1 MTPILDGIRI
11 LDFGRF
17 IAGPFCAAM
26 LADLGAEV
34 IRVERP
40 AGGDDRFL
48 MPAFEGREGA
58 MFLQANRGKKA
69 ITLDFAKP
77 EGMAVARRLIASSDV
92 VVANFS
98 NSALAHFGLDYP
110 SLRSIKDDIILTSIG
125 AFDSRSA
132 MRDAVGF
139 DGVGQAISGAIY
151 LTGEAGRPFRSATS
165 YVDFSTAISAAFGTL
180 AAIIRHMKTGEG
192 SHVEATLAGTAIN
205 VMNSVLIEQFTGS
218 NSREPIGNRSPIAG
232 PSDMFRA
239 RDGWF
244 IMQVIGQSMFRR
256 WTKLV
261 ERPDLLGDP
270 RFGDDISRGRN
281 GAVLSAVMADWAS
294 ERSREECLA
303 LIAGANIAASPVLTP
318 ADVIGGAMGLAD
330 TYLQTVDFPDSAGVP
345 IARPPA
351 RIASEE
357 EGSPR
362 RPPLVGE
369 HNEAIYSSLGL
380 GSDEIAEL
388 RSRAII

>member
-1 MTPILDGIRI
+1 MPAILDGIRV

-40 AGGDDRFL
+40 GGGDDRYL
-48 MPAFEGREGA
+48 MPAFEDREGA
-58 MFLQANRGKKA
+58 MYLQANRGKKA
-69 ITLDFAKP
+69 ITLDFANP

-98 NSALAHFGLDYP
+98 NSALTHFGLDYQ
-110 SLRSIKDDIILTSIG
+110 SLRAIREDIILTSIG

-139 DGVGQAISGAIY
+139 DGVGQAISGAIH
-151 LTGEAGRPFRSATS
+151 LTGEPGRPYRSATS
-165 YVDFSTAISAAFGTL
+165 YVDYSTAISAAFGTL
-180 AAIIRHMKTGEG
+180 AAIIRRMKNGEG
-192 SHVEATLAGTAIN
+192 SHVEATLAGTALN
-205 VMNSVLIEQFTGS
+205 VMNAVLIEQFTGS
-218 NSREPIGNRSPIAG
+218 NIREPIGNRSPIAG

-261 ERPDLLGDP
+261 RRPDLLDDP
-270 RFGDDISRGRN
+270 LYADDISRGRN
-281 GAVLSAVMADWAS
+281 GAALSAIMAEWAAD
-294 ERSREECLA
+294 RTRAECLA
-303 LIAGANIAASPVLTP
+303 LISAANIASSPVLTP
-318 ADVIGGAMGLAD
+318 ADVMGGAMGLAD
-330 TYLQTVDFPDSAGVP
+330 TYLQTIDFPGSNGIP
-345 IARPPA
+345 IARAPA

-357 EGSPR
+357 EVAPV
-362 RPPLVGE
+362 RPPLLGE
-369 HNEAIYSSLGL
+369 HNESIFAGLGL
-380 GSDEIAEL
+380 DADEIAAL
-388 RSRAII
+388 RAQSII

>member
-1 MTPILDGIRI
+1 MTSILDGIRI

-40 AGGDDRFL
+40 DGGDDRFL

-69 ITLDFAKP
+69 VTLDFAKP
-77 EGMAVARRLIASSDV
+77 EGMAVARQLIASSNV
-92 VVANFS
+92 VIANFS

-110 SLRSIKDDIILTSIG
+110 SLRGIKDDIILTSIG
-125 AFDSRSA
+125 AFDSRSP

-139 DGVGQAISGAIY
+139 DGVGQAISGAIH
-151 LTGEAGRPFRSATS
+151 LTGEPGRPFRSATS
-165 YVDFSTAISAAFGTL
+165 YVDFSTAIAAAFGTL

-218 NSREPIGNRSPIAG
+218 NIREPIGNRSPIAG

-239 RDGWF
+239 CDGWF

-261 ERPDLLGDP
+261 ERPDLLKDP
-270 RFGDDISRGRN
+270 RYANDILRGRN
-281 GAVLSAVMADWAS
+281 GAALSAIMADWSAN
-294 ERSREECLA
+294 RSRADCLA

-330 TYLQTVDFPDSAGVP
+330 TYLETVDFPDSAGVP

-357 EGSPR
+357 QIAPR

-369 HNEAIYSSLGL
+369 DNDAVYSSLGL
-380 GSDEIAEL
+380 RVDEIADL
-388 RSRAII
+388 RSRSII